1 MPAKK
6 QGVRGGRAK
15 GSGSNPVK
23 AAKKAVK
30 VAAKKAAAKKP
41 VPRKKAAVVARKV
54 VSKAKAKKK
63 AVAPKKQ
70 ATKGRQAT
78 APVVTEVTTV
88 VVAAEVELA
97 SAPAGEPE
105 AQETAQIPE
114 ITSMEQAMALAP
126 RPLNVSE
133 IFVSIQGEGQWAG
146 IPSVFVRLNGCN
158 LRCAWC
164 DTPYTSWQPEGS
176 DWMFGGLL
184 AQIRRQGTQH
194 VVVTGGEPLLQSSV
208 VLLMQRLREMEF
220 TTTIETAGTVF
231 LPGIQCNLMS
241 ISPKLAHSV
250 PHRREGGRWVV
261 RHESLRYNPEAIRQ
275 LMKAGD
281 DYQLKF
287 VVQTVEDMDEV
298 IKIVK
303 EVEADR
309 SKVVLMGEGTDPGTL
324 YERAQ
329 WVVEACKYNGFR
341 YSPRLQIDLW
351 GNQRGK

>member
-1 MPAKK
+1 
-6 QGVRGGRAK
+6 
-15 GSGSNPVK
+15 VK
-23 AAKKAVK
+23 AAKKALKATAKKAVPK
-30 VAAKKAAAKKP
+30 KAAPKKAAPKKAARKVALLKKAVVAAK
-41 VPRKKAAVVARKV
+41 KV
-54 VSKAKAKKK
+54 VSKAKKK
-63 AVAPKKQ
+63 APAARSKKNP
-70 ATKGRQAT
+70 AS
-78 APVVTEVTTV
+78 PVVAEVTAV
-88 VVAAEVELA
+88 VLTAEVEVVPEVA
-97 SAPAGEPE
+97 SEPE
-105 AQETAQIPE
+105 TAAIPE
-114 ITSMEQAMALAP
+114 ITSMEQAMAMAP

-133 IFVSIQGEGQWAG
+133 IFVSIQGEGQWTG

-194 VVVTGGEPLLQSSV
+194 VVVTGGEPLLQGSV